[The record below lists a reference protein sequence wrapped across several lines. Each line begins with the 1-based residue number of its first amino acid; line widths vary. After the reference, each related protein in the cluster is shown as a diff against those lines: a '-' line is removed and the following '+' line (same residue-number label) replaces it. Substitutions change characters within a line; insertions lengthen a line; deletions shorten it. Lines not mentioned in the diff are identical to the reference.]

1 MGLDQYW
8 FATKTKEEK
17 VEAVLKGKD
26 PDEIAYEFGS
36 HRKWWDLQEFM
47 AGNYWSESKGDMNC
61 ASIYLTHDMITAIHD
76 WAYDYVLESVGGDED
91 VVWDRK
97 GNAEDLVNWT
107 DEMHDALREGRDVIY
122 HPWW

>member
-17 VEAVLKGKD
+17 VEAVLKGYD
-26 PDEIAYEFGS
+26 PNEVAYEFGS
-36 HRKWWDLQEFM
+36 HRKWWDLNEFM
-47 AGNYWSESKGDMNC
+47 ANNYWDDSKGDMNC
-61 ASIYLTHDMITAIHD
+61 ANIYLTHDMVTEIHD

-91 VVWDRK
+91 DVWSRK
-97 GNAEDLVNWT
+97 GEAEDLVNWT
-107 DEMHDALREGRDVIY
+107 DEMHDALREGREVFY